1 MGGGSHAPPWEVGM
15 GERVWKKKRGGV
27 DLEVREG
34 VWKAWDGGVRETF
47 FGSKGFINLGIT

>member
-1 MGGGSHAPPWEVGM
+1 MGGGDG
-15 GERVWKKKRGGV
+15 GKGGKKNRGGV